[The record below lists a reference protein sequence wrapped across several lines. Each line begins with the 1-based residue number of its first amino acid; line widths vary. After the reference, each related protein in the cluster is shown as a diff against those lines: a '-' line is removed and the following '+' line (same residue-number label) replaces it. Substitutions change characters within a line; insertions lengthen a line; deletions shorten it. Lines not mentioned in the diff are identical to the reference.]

1 METSPALSREHGER
15 AAALLLQPA
24 SFLTL
29 VLAVVLI
36 ACGRSPAN
44 VEQAS
49 PAPQLSGS
57 APPRSAADDLGR
69 FLAGLPG
76 DKASQF
82 TSLER
87 KDGWNVH
94 RRELDS
100 LWRKVEN
107 EWLPAMRQFQ
117 KKELSGLPAGTS
129 LVFYPFSGPDVLMA
143 TVFFPDSPVYVMV
156 GLEPAG
162 TLPTPKQVAKG
173 DLSKYLT
180 EVRDSVSSELERSFF
195 ITREMDR
202 EFRGQVTDGLLPPI
216 LLLLA
221 RTHHTIL
228 GYQYVR
234 LDADGRVV
242 ERAADYKAPGR
253 IGDKGV
259 EIDFRSDA
267 NGPAQKLFYFSV
279 NLSDERLRENKPFLA
294 YLEELR
300 GMTTFLKATSYMP
313 HDPAFSIIRDRVLVG
328 SSVILQ
334 DDSGIPYRF
343 FDTAGWQVQLYGEYT
358 RPYGSFRW
366 REEPDLRKAYESG
379 GAKPLGFHI
388 GYGFSRVPS
397 NLLLAK
403 RKPAG
408 SQ

>member
-1 METSPALSREHGER
+1 LSEPA
-15 AAALLLQPA
+15 
-24 SFLTL
+24 T
-29 VLAVVLI
+29 
-36 ACGRSPAN
+36 RS
-44 VEQAS
+44 
-49 PAPQLSGS
+49 
-57 APPRSAADDLGR
+57 SAADDLGR

-76 DKASQF
+76 NEAGPF
-82 TSLER
+82 TSLES
-87 KDGWNVH
+87 KDAWNVH

-100 LWRKVEN
+100 LWKRVEN

-162 TLPTPKQVAKG
+162 TLPTPKLVAKG
-173 DLSKYLT
+173 DLSRYLT

-228 GYQYVR
+228 GYRYVR
-234 LDADGRVV
+234 LDTNGRVV
-242 ERAADYKAPGR
+242 ERVANYKAPGR
-253 IGDKGV
+253 IGNKGV
-259 EIDFRSDA
+259 EIDFRLDA
-267 NGPAQKLFYFSV
+267 NGSVHKLFYFSV
-279 NLSDERLRENKPFLA
+279 NLSDERLREDQPFLA
-294 YLEELR
+294 FLR
-300 GMTTFLKATSYMP
+300 GLQGMTTFFKATSYMP
-313 HDPAFSIIRDRVLVG
+313 HDPAFSIIRERVLEG
-328 SSVILQ
+328 SSIILQ

-343 FDTAGWQVQLYGEYT
+343 FDTARWQVQLYGDYT

-397 NLLLAK
+397 NLLLAR
-403 RKPAG
+403 RKPAN
-408 SQ
+408 SPQ